1 MIISLWNLLLYHSI
15 VRWAI
20 QAQWAEPLVLLVL
33 DSVKPQIKSRFRSP
47 LMSFLRINSSK
58 DKIPI
63 HYRGLAI
70 YVFLFKFTWISSLCI
85 SLLCILW
92 YLYYILTPTITGF
105 FYNGVMFV
113 ILGHDSYTLPF
124 LFFLINYNEWY

>member
-85 SLLCILW
+85 LW

-105 FYNGVMFV
+105 FFIMASC
-113 ILGHDSYTLPF
+113 LLLWAMTLYTLPF
-124 LFFLINYNEWY
+124 LFFLINYNEWMWY